1 MYRALGT
8 PSMLVKFPTKHLFL
22 GRLSFYC
29 KELLLVSCLKKEKER
44 VLSWICH
51 KWEAIAYSSCLD
63 GTIIY
68 SLIDLYMW
76 CDHCFW
82 VHILLLFPPVLYQ
95 YEWRGLFR
103 KNGCYLLVSDISSF
117 QVEVYLSI
125 CYPFTVLLLSA
136 ERFLFQ
142 RDQLQSELRLARS
155 LIDEKDAGMHRI
167 RSTNNQVC

>member
-1 MYRALGT
+1 M
-8 PSMLVKFPTKHLFL
+8 
-22 GRLSFYC
+22 
-29 KELLLVSCLKKEKER
+29 
-44 VLSWICH
+44 
-51 KWEAIAYSSCLD
+51 
-63 GTIIY
+63 
-68 SLIDLYMW
+68 
-76 CDHCFW
+76 
-82 VHILLLFPPVLYQ
+82 ILLLFPPVLYQ

-155 LIDEKDAGMHRI
+155 LIDEKDAGMQRI